1 MAGGLNVTQNIYDD
15 PDFFDAYGGLL
26 RQQQGLDGAPEWP
39 AMRAMLPASL
49 DGARVLDLGC
59 GYGWIS
65 RWAERAGAAR
75 VVAVDVSERMLA
87 RAAEFDDGGRIEY
100 VRADLDGFDASGE
113 FDVVVSSLTLHY
125 LADLD
130 RLLAS
135 VAAATPSGARVV
147 VSCEHPI
154 YLAPADPRFVAGP
167 QFSEWP
173 VSRYHVEGE
182 RRTSWLGA
190 TGVVKYHRKI
200 DTYFRSLTGAGFDV
214 TDIVEWGP
222 SGDDLTVHP
231 EWAIELERPMLL
243 LIGATRT

>member
-1 MAGGLNVTQNIYDD
+1 MAQNIYDD
-15 PDFFDAYGGLL
+15 PDFFAAYGDLSRQRNGLA
-26 RQQQGLDGAPEWP
+26 GAPEWP
-39 AMRAMLPASL
+39 TMRAMLPASL

-65 RWAERAGAAR
+65 RWAEQAGADR

-87 RAAEFDDGGRIEY
+87 RAAEFDDAGRIEY
-100 VRADLDGFDASGE
+100 VRADLDRFEPVDE
-113 FDVVVSSLTLHY
+113 FDIVVSSLTVHY

-130 RLLAS
+130 RLLGS
-135 VAAATPSGARVV
+135 IAAVTSTGARLV

-154 YLAPADPRFVAGP
+154 YLAPADPRFSEGP

-173 VSRYHVEGE
+173 VSRYHLEGA

-190 TGVVKYHRKI
+190 SGVVKYHRKI
-200 DTYFRSLTGAGFDV
+200 DTYFRSLTGAGFEV

-222 SGDDLTVHP
+222 SGDDLAEHP
-231 EWAIELERPMLL
+231 EWTIELERPMLL
-243 LIGATRT
+243 LLGASRI

>member
-1 MAGGLNVTQNIYDD
+1 
-15 PDFFDAYGGLL
+15 
-26 RQQQGLDGAPEWP
+26 
-39 AMRAMLPASL
+39 MRAMLPASL

-65 RWAERAGAAR
+65 RWAEQAGADR

-87 RAAEFDDGGRIEY
+87 RAAEFDDAGRIEY
-100 VRADLDGFDASGE
+100 VRADLDRFEPVDE
-113 FDVVVSSLTLHY
+113 FDIVVSSLTVHY

-130 RLLAS
+130 RLLGS
-135 VAAATPSGARVV
+135 IAAVTSTGARLV

-154 YLAPADPRFVAGP
+154 YLAPADPRFSEGP

-173 VSRYHVEGE
+173 VSRYHLEGA

-190 TGVVKYHRKI
+190 SGVVKYHRKI
-200 DTYFRSLTGAGFDV
+200 DTYFRSLTGTGFEV

-222 SGDDLTVHP
+222 SGDDLAEHP
-231 EWAIELERPMLL
+231 EWTIELERPMLL
-243 LIGATRT
+243 LLGASRI